1 MKLRLPYYY
10 KNFKCIANKCQHS
23 CCTAGWEID
32 IDEKSLEFYQNVEGE
47 LKNKLFENIDLYPS
61 PHFRLNDNG
70 VCPFLTEN
78 NLCELYLNFG
88 ENSLCDICSEHPR
101 YYEFFKDLKE
111 GGIGLCCEEAARLI
125 LTQTTPFSTYEIDIP
140 YESTED
146 YNEELFD
153 YLLSNR
159 KKIFDY
165 LNNPEIAL
173 NSKLKD
179 VLWFANALQQN
190 IDFNF
195 LDKQEI
201 FSVNSNSKP
210 SIYFILEF
218 FTTLESN
225 DPHWIPYLKNAIEIY
240 NNNKEKY
247 LTYKDSNPSI
257 KLYLNNIAL
266 YFIWRY
272 FLKGTF
278 DEEILSK
285 VKFMIVSV
293 GILNALFFCK
303 WLENESISLED
314 CIDIARKYSEEI
326 EYSEDNLYAFAEA
339 TYNLE
344 FLTTENLLNILNCF

>member
-1 MKLRLPYYY
+1 M
-10 KNFKCIANKCQHS
+10 
-23 CCTAGWEID
+23 AGWEID
-32 IDEKSLEFYQNVEGE
+32 IDEKSLEFYQDSN
-47 LKNKLFENIDLYPS
+47 NKLKEKLKENIIISPT
-61 PHFRLNDNG
+61 PHFKLDENG
-70 VCPFLTEN
+70 ICPFLTEDK
-78 NLCELYLNFG
+78 LCELYLNFG

-111 GGIGLCCEEAARLI
+111 GGIGLCCEEAARII
-125 LTQTTPFSTYEIDIP
+125 LTQTEPFSTYEIDIP
-140 YESTED
+140 YENVDD
-146 YNEELFD
+146 YNEDLFD
-153 YLLSNR
+153 YLLENR

-165 LNNPEIAL
+165 LNDSEIPL

-179 VLWFANALQQN
+179 VLWFANTIQQN

-201 FSVNSNSKP
+201 FNISSNSKS

-218 FTTLESN
+218 LTTLEPN
-225 DPHWIPYLKNAIEIY
+225 DPNWIPYLKNIIEIY
-240 NNNKEKY
+240 NNNIEKY
-247 LTYKDSNPSI
+247 STYTEANPNI
-257 KLYLNNIAL
+257 KQYLNNIAS

-285 VKFMIVSV
+285 VKLMVVSV

-303 WLENESISLED
+303 WLENETISLED
-314 CIDIARKYSEEI
+314 CIDITRKYSEEI

-339 TYNLE
+339 TYNLD
-344 FLTTENLLNILNCF
+344 FLTTESLLNILE